1 MQNRLHT
8 GYDKTQ
14 SGKKLEL
21 IKKEETLYLLT
32 TLFKTFGDSTRVR
45 ILYALSEAD
54 LCVGDIAG
62 LLQMSQSAISHQ
74 LKVLRRCKLVK
85 FRKHGR
91 SAVYSLADSH
101 VKTILSQGLEHV
113 CE

>member
-1 MQNRLHT
+1 MQNHLHM
-8 GYDKTQ
+8 GYDKMQ
-14 SGKKLEL
+14 PGKKLEL
-21 IKKEETLYLLT
+21 IQKEETLYLLT
-32 TLFKTFGDSTRVR
+32 TLFKTFGDSTRIR